1 MAQMTG
7 GEAVVQ
13 SLIAGGVSVV
23 FGIPGTYNLAIYDAL
38 HGRPELRHITTR
50 HEQGAAYMADGYARA
65 SGRVGV
71 CLTVTGPGG
80 TNALSALGQAY
91 SDSSPVLLVQS
102 QVPSGLVDR
111 DLEGFHELRHSLD
124 VFRAVTSWNARPT
137 SVDAIPATF
146 AEAFRRLRSGR
157 PRPLQI
163 EIPRDVLLAKAEV
176 QPPPADDVE
185 RAAASPALVAEAA
198 NMLAAAR
205 RPLVYAGGGTISA
218 GASAELRQ
226 LAELL
231 QAPVMVSLQGK
242 GVLPEDHPL
251 SLGDGWYRHIV
262 GLEALQAAD
271 LVLAVGARFDPLS
284 SNNQT
289 LRFAAPLIHVD
300 VDKSEIGKHYP
311 VALGLVGDARRVLGQ
326 ILGELHERG
335 VQRAEPWCDAA
346 AIRRSRREALTPR
359 VSSAL
364 RVLAALRGVLA
375 RDAIVCHDLN
385 VVSYWAGLAF
395 PTYEPRTFIYPTGYG
410 CLGFGLPAALGAKV
424 ALPERQVV
432 ALAGDGG
439 FLFTCQ
445 ELATAAQY
453 GIGVVAIVFDDRAFG
468 AVKADQV
475 VNYAGRCS
483 GVDLSPVDFVGLARA
498 FGVRGVALATTDEL
512 GPALAAALQQPGPTV
527 IHVPSPQ
534 TPPPW
539 IV

>member
-13 SLIAGGVSVV
+13 SLIAAGVSVV
-23 FGIPGTYNLAIYDAL
+23 FGIPGTHNLAIYDAL

-65 SGRVGV
+65 SGKVGV

-91 SDSSPVLLVQS
+91 SDSSSVLLVQS
-102 QVPSGLVDR
+102 QVPSNLVDR
-111 DLEGFHELRHSLD
+111 DLEGFHELRHSLA
-124 VFRAVTSWNARPT
+124 VFGAVTGWNARPT
-137 SVDAIPATF
+137 GVDAIPTTF
-146 AEAFRRLRSGR
+146 AEAFRRLRTRR
-157 PRPLQI
+157 PRPVQI

-176 QPPPADDVE
+176 EVPPPGDAE
-185 RAAASPALVAEAA
+185 RPAASPALVAEAA
-198 NMLAAAR
+198 ERIAAAK
-205 RPLVYAGGGTISA
+205 RPLIYAGGGVISA
-218 GASAELRQ
+218 DASGELRQ

-242 GVLPEDHPL
+242 GALPEDHPL
-251 SLGDGWYRHIV
+251 SLGDGWYRHV
-262 GLEALQAAD
+262 LGLEALQAAD
-271 LVLAVGARFDPLS
+271 LVLAVGTRFDPLS

-289 LRFAAPLIHVD
+289 LRFAASLIHVD
-300 VDKSEIGKHYP
+300 IDEAEIGKHYP
-311 VALGLVGDARRVLGQ
+311 VALGLVGDARRTLGQ
-326 ILGELHERG
+326 ILGELHDRS
-335 VQRAEPWCDAA
+335 VRRAEPWCDAV
-346 AIRRSRREALTPR
+346 AIRRARRQAVEAH
-359 VSSAL
+359 VGSAL
-364 RVLAALRGVLA
+364 RILDTLRGVLA

-385 VVSYWAGLAF
+385 VVSYWAGFAF

-410 CLGFGLPAALGAKV
+410 CLGFGLPAALGAKM
-424 ALPERQVV
+424 ARPERQVV

-468 AVKADQV
+468 AVKADQAA
-475 VNYAGRCS
+475 NYAGRFS
-483 GVDLSPVDFVGLARA
+483 GVELSPVDFVALARA
-498 FGVRGVALATTDEL
+498 FGVRGVALATTEEL
-512 GPALAAALQQPGPTV
+512 GAAVADALRQPGTTV